1 MTIPLPG
8 LHHVTAIAADP
19 QRNLDFYNGLLG
31 LRLVKRT
38 VNFDDPNA
46 YHLYYG
52 DAAGSPGTIITFFLW
67 PGARP
72 GRAGTGQAAATAF
85 AIPAGSVDFW
95 MDRLTAQAI
104 AFGESTRFEQRLLA
118 FADPDGMHV
127 ELIAADDVAARP
139 GWDGGPIPVVHSIRG
154 LHSVTLNEDGLAR
167 ISGSL
172 PALMG
177 FSLLG
182 EEGERRRYA
191 AGSGGS
197 GALIDVVRQP
207 KGRPGI
213 VAVGTVHH
221 VAWRTADD
229 ASQLE
234 WQRDL
239 AGRGVGVS
247 PVMDRDYFHSIYF
260 REPGGVL
267 FEIATDPPGFTVD
280 EPVATL
286 GSALKLPEWLEGQR
300 AQIARHLPP
309 LRIPA

>member
-1 MTIPLPG
+1 MTTPLPG

-19 QRNLDFYNGLLG
+19 QRNLDFYAGLLG

-52 DAAGSPGTIITFFLW
+52 DAAGNPGSIITFFLW
-67 PGARP
+67 PGART
-72 GRAGTGQAAATAF
+72 GREGTGQATATAF
-85 AIPAGSVDFW
+85 AIPTGSIDFW
-95 MDRLTAQAI
+95 RERLTGRAI
-104 AFGESTRFEQRLLA
+104 TVSEGTRFDQRLLT
-118 FADPDGMHV
+118 FADPDGMRI
-127 ELIAADDVAARP
+127 ELIAADDVAVRL
-139 GWDGGPIPVVHSIRG
+139 GWDHGPVPAMHAVRG
-154 LHSVTLNEDGLAR
+154 LHSVTLSEDGRGR
-167 ISGSL
+167 IRAAL
-172 PALMG
+172 PGLVG
-177 FSLLG
+177 FTLLG
-182 EEGERRRYA
+182 QEGPRRRYA
-191 AGSGGS
+191 AAAGGS
-197 GALIDVVRQP
+197 GALVDVLATP
-207 KGRPGI
+207 EGRPGI
-213 VAVGTVHH
+213 VAAGTVHH

-239 AGRGVGVS
+239 AAHGVGVS

-267 FEIATDPPGFTVD
+267 FEIATDPPGFAVD
-280 EPVATL
+280 EPADAL
-286 GSALKLPEWLEGQR
+286 GTALKLPEWLEAQR